1 MSKLPLICTE
11 PGPTPRKTG
20 VNGDQLCDQLMS
32 AGIGQRH
39 RTGGGKIA
47 LDRSTAR
54 HPGYRAR
61 MLCKSSSNYIM
72 NNTEL
77 TTRAGVRRTPR
88 GLVMLNDA
96 EYFARRAGEERQ
108 AAFQAERMSIRLRH
122 LEFAQA
128 YELRVREILALRR
141 RAQFEVVEALTRATA
156 A

>member
-1 MSKLPLICTE
+1 
-11 PGPTPRKTG
+11 
-20 VNGDQLCDQLMS
+20 
-32 AGIGQRH
+32 
-39 RTGGGKIA
+39 
-47 LDRSTAR
+47 
-54 HPGYRAR
+54 
-61 MLCKSSSNYIM
+61 
-72 NNTEL
+72 
-77 TTRAGVRRTPR
+77 
-88 GLVMLNDA
+88 MLNDA